1 MGSVSGTNTL
11 PEPSVA
17 APEGTVPVSGVAVE
31 ALAEA
36 EQKTPET
43 VDASN
48 PPEEGS
54 AEPAAKRQKLTLEE
68 QCERLVTFNVL
79 VHCVLQGSS
88 LCTFSI
94 LARTFICAF
103 IPHIDVWG
111 FCF

>member
-1 MGSVSGTNTL
+1 MGSVSETNTL

-17 APEGTVPVSGVAVE
+17 AAEGAVPVSGVAVE

-68 QCERLVTFNVL
+68 QCERLVAKLEQSFEVNKEALNSQRCERLLTSPPEVGTRCQL
-79 VHCVLQGSS
+79 TSE
-88 LCTFSI
+88 
-94 LARTFICAF
+94 
-103 IPHIDVWG
+103 
-111 FCF
+111 